1 MEKGR
6 DANFIFLRDLHTRAS
21 YDKISSVYIIACRA
35 RPRKNIEAVPTPWSL
50 RFSRARLILEIVISP
65 ISGDTPPR
73 VIRSVDSETRSPAPP
88 PSDLHPNISEFKAHR
103 VHLSALTA
111 RTARRSVNKRTKPN
125 SSKRWLHYFM
135 NGTGL
140 ALPRPVTSIPP
151 RDFSRPREKKRAFGP
166 RDRDHAHANGERRP
180 FRFVSEQRTT

>member
-1 MEKGR
+1 MHARVKILKRSQLRGLSGL
-6 DANFIFLRDLHTRAS
+6 AARDLSSRSLFRQSPVTRRRVLFEAS
-21 YDKISSVYIIACRA
+21 TA
-35 RPRKNIEAVPTPWSL
+35 RRDLPL
-50 RFSRARLILEIVISP
+50 
-65 ISGDTPPR
+65 
-73 VIRSVDSETRSPAPP
+73 PP